1 LQYTNVSMKGENW
14 IGGPTVNKRAQHVP
28 GYQGYVPSIK
38 SENLYG
44 QTYGKSTSNA
54 INGDFPRDPG
64 VGKPPI
70 GSGVDR
76 YKTQNKADFTK
87 ENFRRIRNDQY
98 EPADIIDKI
107 DQMNLQDEEFKSIKD
122 KCQRTSA
129 GVRVSRKQRL
139 PHHCLRASLGRA

>member
-1 LQYTNVSMKGENW
+1 MKGENW

-38 SENLYG
+38 AENLYG
-44 QTYGKSTSNA
+44 QTFGKSTSNA

-87 ENFRRIRNDQY
+87 ENFRRIRNDPY
-98 EPADIIDKI
+98 EPADIIDKV
-107 DQMNLQDEEFKSIKD
+107 DQMNMQDEEFQGIQVAKPNIY
-122 KCQRTSA
+122 QTI
-129 GVRVSRKQRL
+129 
-139 PHHCLRASLGRA
+139 

>member
-1 LQYTNVSMKGENW
+1 MQYTNVSMKGENW

-76 YKTQNKADFTK
+76 YKTQNKADYTK
-87 ENFRRIRNDQY
+87 ENFRRIRNDTY

-107 DQMNLQDEEFKSIKD
+107 DQMNLQDEEF
-122 KCQRTSA
+122 
-129 GVRVSRKQRL
+129 
-139 PHHCLRASLGRA
+139 